1 MIKKKIKKMNLKS
14 ESGITMMDLIVAL
27 AIFTVFTGVITA
39 LMFSSYKT
47 NLQLRMSGAALNY
60 TIEILEDIDKISYD
74 EVTNGMEDSYRSKF
88 EIPSGFNLN
97 LEVGQ
102 YDSNSEKLIKKVKV
116 TVAYEISGKTEKIVI
131 NKLKIK
137 EV

>member
-1 MIKKKIKKMNLKS
+1 MIKKINLES

-27 AIFTVFTGVITA
+27 AIFTIFTGIITA

-47 NLQLRMSGAALNY
+47 NLQLRMSGAAINY

-74 EVTNGMEDSYRSKF
+74 EVTNGMEEAYRTKF

-97 LEVGQ
+97 LDVGK
-102 YDSNSEKLIKKVKV
+102 YNSGSENLVKKVKF
-116 TVAYEISGKTEKIVI
+116 TISYEISGKTEKIVI